1 MTHTNRHRNPT
12 TQAGWCR
19 PKPHPSPQLSRCAQI
34 VLLGHVPSRPQAQT
48 APPKD
53 AAHCHYRRQR
63 SGPTA
68 RPTVPKAHPKH
79 GQNTPKARF
88 LHLKRVSAPTTTP
101 PTTPAA
107 PSPTPTTTR
116 VLRPLNSASTKPSR
130 ATTPQNRI

>member
-19 PKPHPSPQLSRCAQI
+19 PKPHPSPLLSRCAQI
-34 VLLGHVPSRPQAQT
+34 VLLEHVPSRPQAQT
-48 APPKD
+48 APPK
-53 AAHCHYRRQR
+53 ASTRCHYQCRHSR
-63 SGPTA
+63 PTA
-68 RPTVPKAHPKH
+68 PPTAPKVHPKH

-107 PSPTPTTTR
+107 PSPTPTTNR
-116 VLRPLNSASTKPSR
+116 VLRPSSSASTKPSPV
-130 ATTPQNRI
+130 TTPQNHI

>member
-19 PKPHPSPQLSRCAQI
+19 PKPHPSPLLSRCAQT
-34 VLLGHVPSRPQAQT
+34 VPHEPELFLLLLQR
-48 APPKD
+48 APPK
-53 AAHCHYRRQR
+53 ASTRCHYQCRH

-107 PSPTPTTTR
+107 PSPTPTTNR
-116 VLRPLNSASTKPSR
+116 VLRPSSSASTKPSPV
-130 ATTPQNRI
+130 TTPQIHI